1 MRALPSLGFME
12 AIKLASSRY
21 LDFKGRSRRSEFW
34 WWMLVVIVG
43 GWAVSLFSPN
53 LTVNAIITIGYML
66 LGLSATA
73 RRLHDSGK
81 SAIWL
86 YISYVLGSIYQIH
99 FATSETMSNLMEE
112 LDGSSFSQHAI
123 EKIIE
128 NGASEMATLSLLGIA
143 WGIFALIVL
152 IMCFFD
158 STPGPN
164 KYGDSPKY
172 VED

>member
-1 MRALPSLGFME
+1 MRALPSLGFVE
-12 AIKLASSRY
+12 AVKLASSRF

-34 WWMLVVIVG
+34 WWMLVVLVG
-43 GWAVSLFSPN
+43 GWAVSLFASN
-53 LTVNAIITIGYML
+53 LVVNAIITIGYMF

-86 YISYVLGSIYQIH
+86 YISYVLGSIYQVY
-99 FATSETMSNLMEE
+99 FVTSETMASLMEE
-112 LDGSSFSQHAI
+112 LEGGAFSQNAI
-123 EKIIE
+123 MKILE
-128 NGASEMATLSLLGIA
+128 NGAGDVAMLSLLGFV
-143 WGIFALIVL
+143 WVVFALIVL
-152 IMCFFD
+152 IMCLFD
-158 STPGPN
+158 STPAPN